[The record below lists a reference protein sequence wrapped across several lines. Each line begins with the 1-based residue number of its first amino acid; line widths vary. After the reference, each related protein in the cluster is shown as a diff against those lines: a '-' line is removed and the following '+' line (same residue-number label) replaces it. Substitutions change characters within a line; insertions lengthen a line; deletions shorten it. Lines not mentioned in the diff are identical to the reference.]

1 MKVVKYI
8 RSHGKSRDYLI
19 SASGADLI
27 LEWSAPSRE
36 QSNRSSHESLEAAM
50 AEATHLFGIAPE
62 SWTDGDLLESP
73 PWRQGAQPLQPKQ
86 GALLPDVWELFSWS
100 APQLPELVDAL
111 RVELGHRI
119 LKHEEEK
126 ERYPNDADERSINRA
141 WCDELA
147 ATLRR
152 WCGLLEIDP
161 DDLPGYRKALRQ
173 NVWNEDLIRTDAIPP
188 RVLVSLQARGGTEDP
203 VFRPVCLGEAHT
215 ALLEWLRQHPSDV
228 DRVHHRTFEA
238 IVAETIRAAGWSV
251 ELTKQTRDGGYDIMC
266 LQNRAAGFSLKMIVE
281 TKLYALERP
290 VGLPM
295 VDRLMGVRDREHAH
309 QAVLVTNSRIT
320 TIAWTLWEDRV
331 GRDLRLVDREELFE
345 WLSDGRAKVGD
356 SL

>member
-19 SASGADLI
+19 SASGADFI
-27 LEWSAPSRE
+27 LEWSAPTRE
-36 QSNRSSHESLEAAM
+36 QRDRSSHESLEAAM
-50 AEATHLFGIAPE
+50 GEATHLFGIAPE

-73 PWRQGAQPLQPKQ
+73 PWRQDAQPLQPKQ

-119 LKHEEEK
+119 LKHEQEK

-173 NVWNEDLIRTDAIPP
+173 NVWNEDLIRSDAIPP

-266 LQNRAAGFSLKMIVE
+266 LQNGAVGFSLKMIVE
-281 TKLYALERP
+281 TKLYALDRP
-290 VGLPM
+290 VGLLM
-295 VDRLMGVRDREHAH
+295 VDRLMVFVIES
-309 QAVLVTNSRIT
+309 TRIM
-320 TIAWTLWEDRV
+320 R
-331 GRDLRLVDREELFE
+331 F
-345 WLSDGRAKVGD
+345 S
-356 SL
+356 